1 MNLPVPSSRK
11 VIVYLFMLVMMLF
24 LPFVFQ
30 SSLAS
35 PGAPVADFTYLP
47 GAPVVGEMVTFD
59 ASLSTPDGGTIE
71 SYIWSF
77 GDGTP
82 LVVES
87 DPVTTH
93 QYTEERIF
101 SVSLIIV
108 DSEAEIDSTTKNVTV
123 SSPASSLLV
132 FAEAASFV
140 RLDDIDPGGWFY
152 QAVLYNPTNESIVVT
167 GLRWWYNSSEKL
179 IDSMRAA
186 RCYDS
191 RYFSGLPTASG
202 TAGQIPSWAKWE
214 YPADSV
220 SVTVSAGKIV
230 VTWIEVPTKSN
241 NGGLSMSATYYVEA
255 YDGNRWVSSPVYS
268 THGGTDDAVSTVF
281 RADFNLATDP
291 NDENQTH
298 PNPQWLF
305 NEDRTINLGVTARV
319 RLIPITSSR
328 GANKIDFATVNIT
341 LPSAWSYVSASAYNP
356 YAETIT
362 YFSIDGK
369 DRLKWDLNSDVNLY
383 SVNQS
388 MAQNYIEF
396 NVTAPQTP
404 GIYNFTV
411 NTSITSDKGDTA
423 PENQLIYVV
432 VKSPPAA
439 SFTYSPE
446 IFIVKETITLDASLS
461 YDPDGNI
468 ANYYWDFG
476 DGNNGTGVI
485 TTHNYTSIGTYNITL
500 TVTDNDNLTDSESKL
515 ITVTKYPI
523 ASFTYSP
530 TTPLVNQNITFN
542 ASLSTPD
549 GGTIISYH
557 WNFGDENNVNETDPV
572 THHNYTISGTYN
584 VTLNITDSE
593 GLWDIESKNITIVK
607 HPFASFTYSP
617 GNPTVGET
625 VTFNASLSTPN
636 GGTIT
641 TYFWDFGDGTNTTE
655 TDPITYHDF
664 TMIGNYP
671 VTLNVTDTEGLLDT
685 ESKIIPIAEFPVAS
699 FTYSPTTPLVNQNIT
714 FNASLSTPDGGTII
728 SYHWNFGDGTE
739 ITETDPIAYHNYMTA
754 GIFDVTLNVTDSEG
768 LWDIETKPVNL
779 INYPTVSFTYSPEN
793 PLVAEAIIFN
803 ASLSTPNGG
812 TITNYY
818 WNFGDGTNDTGA
830 IVAHAYTTA
839 GNYNVSLTITNSE
852 ELSDT
857 ENKSIIVQTTP
868 VNIHDVSIIS
878 VTPSA
883 TEVNLGQTVNI
894 TVVVKNEGDFTET
907 FNVTLYYDNNVIGTQ
922 TVTDLAPSASKT
934 LTFIWNTAGVTSD
947 TNYTIKA
954 EASTVQGETSTDDNT
969 NADLT
974 LRVKSETIQQPL
986 DWTPVLPYILPISL
1000 GAVCFLVA
1008 GVFWKKRGPKAAGFD
1023 FFDEIT
1029 GGGIPDAYSIM
1040 IIGGANSGKSVLCQ
1054 QLAHTYLSKEKPCIY
1069 VAYDSFPDEVR
1080 KNMKNFN
1087 WDTSTY
1093 EKRDILKFVD
1103 GYSAMAGVAS
1113 KEENF
1118 VEQPFSFSDLG
1129 IAISTAMSQVKQKS
1143 PKVFL
1148 DSTAPLFTRL
1158 EPSEVIEFLQDR
1170 SARVKGGNGAFFF
1183 TIGEG
1188 TVPSELMSKLEEVTD
1203 CIIQLYVREVDG
1215 KISRKLRI
1223 KKLRG
1228 KNFVDSW
1235 ISFEIKPERGLVLF
1249 PPKGWSKSTK

>member
-1 MNLPVPSSRK
+1 
-11 VIVYLFMLVMMLF
+11 MLVMMLV
-24 LPFVFQ
+24 LTLVFQ
-30 SSLAS
+30 PSLAS

-47 GAPVVGEMVTFD
+47 GTPIISETVTFN

-82 LVVES
+82 LVIET

-93 QYTEERIF
+93 QYTEEGIY
-101 SVSLIIV
+101 SVSLIIM

-123 SSPASSLLV
+123 GLPASSLLV
-132 FAEAASFV
+132 FAEATSFV

-152 QAVLYNPTNESIVVT
+152 QAVLYNPTNESVVVT

-179 IDSMRAA
+179 IDSVRAT

-191 RYFSGLPTASG
+191 RYFAGLPTASG
-202 TAGQIPSWAKWE
+202 TGGQIPSWAKWE

-220 SVTVSAGKIV
+220 SVTVPAGKIV

-255 YDGNRWVSSPVYS
+255 YDGNRWVSSPLYS
-268 THGGTDDAVSTVF
+268 THGGNDNAVSTVF

-291 NDENQTH
+291 SDENQTH
-298 PNPQWLF
+298 TNPQWLF
-305 NEDRTINLGVTARV
+305 NEDRATNPGATVRG
-319 RLIPITSSR
+319 RLIPIASSR
-328 GANKIDFATVNIT
+328 NGKSIDFATINIT
-341 LPSAWSYVSASAYNP
+341 LPSEWSYVSSSAYNP
-356 YAETIT
+356 YGETIT

-369 DRLKWDLNSDVNLY
+369 DRLKWDLDTDVDIY
-383 SVNQS
+383 SSNQS
-388 MAQNYIEF
+388 MAQNYIEL

-404 GIYNFTV
+404 GIYNFTINASV
-411 NTSITSDKGDTA
+411 TSDDPTTTT
-423 PENQLIYVV
+423 ENQSIYVV
-432 VKSPPAA
+432 VKSPPVA

-446 IFIVKETITLDASLS
+446 ILKVNETITFDASLS
-461 YDPDGNI
+461 YDPDGSI
-468 ANYYWDFG
+468 TSYYWDFG
-476 DGNNGTGVI
+476 DGNNGTDII
-485 TTHNYTSIGTYNITL
+485 TTHNYTSIGTYNVTL
-500 TVTDNDNLTDSESKL
+500 TVTDNDNLTAPESKS
-515 ITVTKYPI
+515 ITITKYPI

-530 TTPLVNQNITFN
+530 TTPFVNQNMTFN

-549 GGTIISYH
+549 GGTITSYQ
-557 WNFGDENNVNETDPV
+557 WNFGDGNNVNETDPV
-572 THHNYTISGTYN
+572 TYHNYTISGTYN

-593 GLWDIESKNITIVK
+593 GLWDSESKNITIVK

-636 GGTIT
+636 GGTLVN
-641 TYFWDFGDGTNTTE
+641 YFWDFGDGTNTTE
-655 TDPITYHDF
+655 TDFVTYHSF
-664 TMIGNYP
+664 TMIGNYN
-671 VTLNVTDTEGLLDT
+671 VTLNVTDSEGLWDT
-685 ESKIIPIAEFPVAS
+685 ESKIIPIAEFPTAS
-699 FTYSPTTPLVNQNIT
+699 FTYSPLTPLTNETVT
-714 FNASLSTPDGGTII
+714 FDASLSAPNGGTIV
-728 SYHWNFGDGTE
+728 SYYWNFGDGIE
-739 ITETDPIAYHNYMTA
+739 ITETDSIEYHNYTTN

-768 LWDIETKPVNL
+768 LWDVETKPITI
-779 INYPTVSFTYSPEN
+779 INYPTAYFTYSLEN

-818 WNFGDGTNDTGA
+818 WNFGDGTNDSGA
-830 IVAHAYTTA
+830 IVAHAYTAA
-839 GNYNVSLTITNSE
+839 GNYTASLTITDSE
-852 ELSDT
+852 GLSDT
-857 ENKSIIVQTTP
+857 ENRSVIVQTVP
-868 VNIHDVSIIS
+868 VPIHDVAILD
-878 VTPSA
+878 VTTSD

-894 TVVVKNEGDFTET
+894 TVVVKNEGNFTET
-907 FNVTLYYDNNVIGTQ
+907 FNVTLYYDNNIIGTQ
-922 TVTDLAPSASKT
+922 TVTDIVPNANKT
-934 LTFIWNTAGVTSD
+934 LTFSWNTAGVTSN

-954 EASTVQGETSTDDNT
+954 EASIVQGETSTDENT
-969 NADLT
+969 NTDLT
-974 LRVKSETIQQPL
+974 LRVKSEIAPQPF
-986 DWTPVLPYILPISL
+986 DWTPILPYILPISL
-1000 GAVCFLVA
+1000 GSMCFLIT
-1008 GVFWKKRGPKAAGFD
+1008 GIFWKKRGKKVAGFE

-1029 GGGIPDAYSIM
+1029 GGGIPDTYATL
-1040 IIGGANSGKSVLCQ
+1040 IIGSANSGKSVLCQ

-1093 EKRDILKFVD
+1093 EKRGILKFVD
-1103 GYSAMAGVAS
+1103 GYSAMAGVTS
-1113 KEENF
+1113 KEKNS

-1129 IAISTAMSQVKQKS
+1129 IAISQAMSQVKQKS

-1158 EPSEVIEFLQDR
+1158 EPSTVVEFLQDR
-1170 SARVKGGNGAFFF
+1170 SARIKGGHSAFFF

-1188 TVPSELMSKLEEVTD
+1188 TVPSELISKLEEVTD
-1203 CIIQLYVREVDG
+1203 CIIQLRASEVDG
-1215 KISRKLRI
+1215 KILRKLRI

-1228 KNFVDSW
+1228 QKFVDSW
-1235 ISFEIKPERGLVLF
+1235 ISFEIKPERGLVWF
-1249 PPKGWSKSTK
+1249 PPKGWSKSTKQA